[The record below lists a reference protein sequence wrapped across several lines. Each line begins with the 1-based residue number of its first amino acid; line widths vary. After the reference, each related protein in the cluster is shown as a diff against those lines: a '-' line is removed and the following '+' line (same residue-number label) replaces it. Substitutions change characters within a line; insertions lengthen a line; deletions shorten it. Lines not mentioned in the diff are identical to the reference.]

1 MRRHLARRFIS
12 AWATKFAGMRPVH
25 VRYGSVRRSR
35 GQALRNDAEHWEVRG
50 HLLELR
56 KWRIF
61 VHWDMRPGARRSLQ
75 VGLQYGGT
83 LIRGKLFEANLAPLP
98 RKAHRDENGHRALS
112 VQCCASGGHVGER
125 LQSFQLSVC
134 TDDN

>member
-1 MRRHLARRFIS
+1 MGD
-12 AWATKFAGMRPVH
+12 KFAGMRPVH

-61 VHWDMRPGARRSLQ
+61 VHWHMRPGARRSLQ

-83 LIRGKLFEANLAPLP
+83 LIRGKLFEANLLATSVTQRNAATCCLRVSNPSP
-98 RKAHRDENGHRALS
+98 RQLAAWTRGSAH
-112 VQCCASGGHVGER
+112 
-125 LQSFQLSVC
+125 LQKQS
-134 TDDN
+134 